1 LFSRIGPIP
10 REEDAMSDR
19 NRWWDEDRYGREDR
33 GYRNEARRRGARD
46 WDRRPDRPDR
56 DESLP
61 AYRGYLPDTVAWPR
75 ETYEAAYGP
84 GDYGR
89 AYGGRGRPANR
100 DRFGAARETYERE
113 PAASHRGKGPKGYA
127 RSDERIREDV
137 SDRMWLNSWLDASDV
152 EVSVSNGEVTLAG
165 TVPSRE
171 EKRRA
176 EDIAESVPGVT
187 HVQNNLRVR
196 GAGSSA
202 APGMN
207 RTEPGSSGYA
217 SDTVAAS
224 EGEPG
229 TGGRGGID
237 IP

>member
-1 LFSRIGPIP
+1 
-10 REEDAMSDR
+10 MSDR

-61 AYRGYLPDTVAWPR
+61 AYRGYLPDTFAWPR

-100 DRFGAARETYERE
+100 DRFGGTRETYERE

>member
-1 LFSRIGPIP
+1 
-10 REEDAMSDR
+10 MSDR

-46 WDRRPDRPDR
+46 WDRRPDRPDL

-61 AYRGYLPDTVAWPR
+61 AYRGYLPDTFAWPR

-100 DRFGAARETYERE
+100 DRFGGARETYERE
-113 PAASHRGKGPKGYA
+113 PAASYRGKGPKGYA

-196 GAGSSA
+196 GARSSA